1 MRSVLLLLAKFWN
14 TTMPATKPLL
24 GLLSAVLITIGS
36 PAFAQQF
43 SGQVVTM
50 IVNYSAGGPTDVEA
64 RVVAQ
69 HLPKYLQGVTSVVV
83 RNVGGAAGRIGVNQL
98 GEAPPRD
105 RLNIGFFT
113 WNPVDQLVQNETL
126 RVRYNDF
133 KLIAGMHQATL
144 LYIRRDTPP
153 GINRPADVA
162 KARPFRAGALSPTSH
177 STILQRLALDLLGAK
192 FDTIYY
198 SKGLHEVDVAIRQ
211 GDIHVSTNS
220 VSGWYSS
227 TKPLLIDTG
236 IAMPLVQY
244 DHVRADGSLGRSPEL
259 PDVPTFLEV
268 YKDIW
273 GRNAMP
279 SGEKWEALQ
288 LLTRIMDSM
297 YRTVFMPPNA
307 PDAAVAEMRAAFVKL
322 AKDGAFIADFEK
334 VTKAKPSFVIGA
346 QGERI
351 ISDLG
356 NAQPAFVSF
365 LRKYVEATK

>member
-1 MRSVLLLLAKFWN
+1 MFGLLLAV
-14 TTMPATKPLL
+14 LL
-24 GLLSAVLITIGS
+24 AIAS
-36 PAFAQQF
+36 PASAQQF
-43 SGQVVTM
+43 SGQIVTM
-50 IVNYSAGGPTDVEA
+50 IVNYTAGGPTDVEA

-69 HLPKYLQGVTSVVV
+69 HLPKHLQGVTSVVV
-83 RNVGGAAGRIGVNQL
+83 RNVGGAGGRIGVNQL
-98 GEAPPRD
+98 GEAPAKD

-113 WNPVDQLVQNETL
+113 WNPVDQLVKNETL

-144 LYIRRDTPP
+144 VYIRRDTPP
-153 GINRPADVA
+153 GISKPADVA

-192 FDTIYY
+192 FETIVGY
-198 SKGLHEVDVAIRQ
+198 KGLRDVDVAIRQ
-211 GDIHVSTNS
+211 GDIHASTNS

-244 DHVRADGSLGRSPEL
+244 DHLRADGTMGRSSDL

-268 YKDIW
+268 YKEIW
-273 GRNAMP
+273 GKDAKP

-322 AKDGAFIADFEK
+322 AKDEGFIADFERI
-334 VTKAKPSFVIGA
+334 TKAKPSFIIGA

-351 ISDLG
+351 IADLG
-356 NAQPAFVSF
+356 NVKPEFLNF